1 MSEQA
6 AVASAPARGAATRKA
21 VSSHPNA
28 SVALGSGA
36 GLGPLAT
43 WLIGMTGHPATP
55 EVGAAIGGLTAA
67 GFLLVGR
74 RGIKGAILRIWRG
87 EERGEE

>member
-6 AVASAPARGAATRKA
+6 AVAAAPRRGATRRA

-36 GLGPLAT
+36 GLGPVAT

-55 EVGAAIGGLTAA
+55 EVGAAIGGLVAA
-67 GFLLVGR
+67 GFLLIGR
-74 RGIKGAILRIWRG
+74 RGIRGAIIGLWRG
-87 EERGEE
+87 QD

>member
-1 MSEQA
+1 MSQQA
-6 AVASAPARGAATRKA
+6 AVAAAPKRSATRKA

-43 WLIGMTGHPATP
+43 WLIAMTGHPVTA
-55 EVGAAIGGLTAA
+55 EVGAAIGGLVAA

-74 RGIKGAILRIWRG
+74 RGIKGAIIGLWEG
-87 EERGEE
+87 AE